1 MSNLFGVPVDAA
13 YHLVSALAAVFAPL
27 PGGLAAAAAIIVFTV
42 AVRLLVLPL
51 SYYAVRG
58 EKARARLAPRVQEL
72 QRKHAHQP
80 QRLQRELSAL
90 YQAEGSSMF
99 AGCLPALLQ
108 IPFFSVVYRLF
119 LSRTVG
125 GRSNALLSHSLL
137 SAPLGSHWLGGPGP
151 FSAQGA
157 VFVILFLLL
166 GVVAV
171 FSLRAAQATAQSGSP
186 VQSGGAAQPGGAVQ
200 SGGAAQPGGAVQS
213 GGAAQPGGAVQ
224 PGGAARSEKLV
235 ATLGRFMPF
244 GTVLMAAVVPL
255 AAGLYLLTTT
265 AWTVTERT
273 VLRCRLR
280 LRP

>member
-1 MSNLFGVPVDAA
+1 MSSLFGVPVDAA
-13 YHLVSALAAVFAPL
+13 YHLVSALAGVFAPL

-42 AVRLLVLPL
+42 AVRLLMLPL

-58 EKARARLAPRVQEL
+58 EHARARLAPRVQEL
-72 QRKHAHQP
+72 QKKHAHQP
-80 QRLQRELSAL
+80 QRLQSELSAL
-90 YQAEGSSMF
+90 YQAEGTGMF

-125 GRSNALLSHSLL
+125 GRSNTLLSHNLL

-157 VFVILFLLL
+157 VFVILFVLL

-171 FSLRAAQATAQSGSP
+171 FSSRAAQANAQS
-186 VQSGGAAQPGGAVQ
+186 GGAVQ
-200 SGGAAQPGGAVQS
+200 SGRAARAGRAAQSGGAVQS
-213 GGAAQPGGAVQ
+213 
-224 PGGAARSEKLV
+224 GGAARSEKLV

-265 AWTVTERT
+265 AWTVTERIA
-273 VLRCRLR
+273 LRRR

>member
-1 MSNLFGVPVDAA
+1 
-13 YHLVSALAAVFAPL
+13 
-27 PGGLAAAAAIIVFTV
+27 
-42 AVRLLVLPL
+42 LLMLPL
-51 SYYAVRG
+51 SYYVVRG
-58 EKARARLAPRVQEL
+58 EHARARLAPRVQEL
-72 QRKHAHQP
+72 QKKHAHQP
-80 QRLQRELSAL
+80 QRLQSELSAL
-90 YQAEGSSMF
+90 YQAEGSGMF

-108 IPFFSVVYRLF
+108 IPFFSVLYRLF

-125 GRSNALLSHSLL
+125 GRSNTLLSHNLV

-157 VFVILFLLL
+157 VFVALFVLL

-171 FSLRAAQATAQSGSP
+171 FSSRAAQANA
-186 VQSGGAAQPGGAVQ
+186 QSGGAAQFGEAVQPGEAARSTRAARSGEAVQ
-200 SGGAAQPGGAVQS
+200 S
-213 GGAAQPGGAVQ
+213 
-224 PGGAARSEKLV
+224 GGAARSEKLV

-265 AWTVTERT
+265 AWTVTERIL
-273 VLRCRLR
+273 LRRR

>member
-1 MSNLFGVPVDAA
+1 MSSLFGVPVDAA

-58 EKARARLAPRVQEL
+58 ENARARLAPRVQEL
-72 QRKHAHQP
+72 QKKHARQP
-80 QRLQRELSAL
+80 QRLQSELSAL
-90 YQAEGSSMF
+90 YQAEGTGMF

-125 GRSNALLSHSLL
+125 GRSNTLLSHNLL

-157 VFVILFLLL
+157 VFVILFVLL

-171 FSLRAAQATAQSGSP
+171 FSSRAAQASAQSGW
-186 VQSGGAAQPGGAVQ
+186 AVQ
-200 SGGAAQPGGAVQS
+200 S
-213 GGAAQPGGAVQ
+213 
-224 PGGAARSEKLV
+224 GGAARSEKLV

-255 AAGLYLLTTT
+255 AAGIYLLTTT
-265 AWTVTERT
+265 AWTVTERI
-273 VLRCRLR
+273 VLRRR

>member
-1 MSNLFGVPVDAA
+1 MSSLFGVPVDAA

-27 PGGLAAAAAIIVFTV
+27 PGGLAAAAAIIVFTM

-58 EKARARLAPRVQEL
+58 ENARARLAPRVQEL

-90 YQAEGSSMF
+90 YQAEGSGMF

-125 GRSNALLSHSLL
+125 GRSNTLLSHNLL

-157 VFVILFLLL
+157 VFVILFVLL
-166 GVVAV
+166 GVVAL
-171 FSLRAAQATAQSGSP
+171 FSLRAAQANT
-186 VQSGGAAQPGGAVQ
+186 QSGGAVQ
-200 SGGAAQPGGAVQS
+200 LGE
-213 GGAAQPGGAVQ
+213 AVQ

-235 ATLGRFMPF
+235 AALGRFMPF

-273 VLRCRLR
+273 VLRRR

>member
-1 MSNLFGVPVDAA
+1 MSSLFGVPVDAA

-27 PGGLAAAAAIIVFTV
+27 PGGLAAAAAIIVFTM

-58 EKARARLAPRVQEL
+58 ENARARLAPRVQEL

-90 YQAEGSSMF
+90 YQAEGSGMF

-125 GRSNALLSHSLL
+125 GRSNTLLSHNLL

-157 VFVILFLLL
+157 VFVILFVLL
-166 GVVAV
+166 GVVAL
-171 FSLRAAQATAQSGSP
+171 FSLRAAQANA
-186 VQSGGAAQPGGAVQ
+186 QSGGAAQLGEAVQ
-200 SGGAAQPGGAVQS
+200 S
-213 GGAAQPGGAVQ
+213 
-224 PGGAARSEKLV
+224 GGAARSEKLV

-273 VLRCRLR
+273 VLRRR

>member
-171 FSLRAAQATAQSGSP
+171 FSLRAAQATAQSG
-186 VQSGGAAQPGGAVQ
+186 GAAQPGGAAQ
-200 SGGAAQPGGAVQS
+200 SGGALQPAGAVQS
-213 GGAAQPGGAVQ
+213 
-224 PGGAARSEKLV
+224 GGAARSEKLV

>member
-1 MSNLFGVPVDAA
+1 MSSLFGVPVDAA

-27 PGGLAAAAAIIVFTV
+27 PGGLAAAAAIIVFTM

-58 EKARARLAPRVQEL
+58 ENARARLAPRVQEL

-90 YQAEGSSMF
+90 YHAEGSGMF

-125 GRSNALLSHSLL
+125 GRSNTLLSHNLL

-157 VFVILFLLL
+157 VFVILFVLL
-166 GVVAV
+166 GVVAL
-171 FSLRAAQATAQSGSP
+171 FSLRAAQANT
-186 VQSGGAAQPGGAVQ
+186 
-200 SGGAAQPGGAVQS
+200 
-213 GGAAQPGGAVQ
+213 QPGGAVQ

-273 VLRCRLR
+273 VLRRR